1 MSAELNSCPTTWSV
15 SQLSRPAVSH
25 ILSYGTVLVWVAGG
39 TFTSILRMLGAG
51 CRQSELD
58 LCRARLFSVVQP
70 VLDSRPVFF
79 LGVFGGV
86 SVLKCQ

>member
-1 MSAELNSCPTTWSV
+1 M
-15 SQLSRPAVSH
+15 
-25 ILSYGTVLVWVAGG
+25 YGTVLVWVAGG
-39 TFTSILRMLGAG
+39 TFISFLWMLGAG

-58 LCRARLFSVVQP
+58 LCLARIFSVVQP

-86 SVLKCQ
+86 SVF